1 METQAVT
8 NPKVSLLRPDQIGEM
23 TGEREVLMRKMQN
36 PNIQDKGQ
44 VADQLRRL
52 DKQLETQRPKEFG
65 ASEIDNAVKREAQL
79 RAEWT
84 EGMLSQEEMRKAPP
98 GAVDRH
104 LQWERKNK
112 PAISEWQ
119 NIMRRLNAG
128 SDAREVASI
137 ERFRPTVNSMNLDNA
152 IIQGKQFY
160 LPPMDAA
167 TAVIFSESDLEVLR
181 VERPDI
187 AAMIGLMTNE
197 QRSEAKK
204 VLSAQGIFLTQAQRD
219 GKRGAEVKREKK
231 VMTPEHLAAMRAGRD
246 AAREAKLAEKA
257 A

>member
-8 NPKVSLLRPDQIGEM
+8 NPKVSLLRPDQISEM
-23 TGEREVLMRKMQN
+23 EGDRQGLVKKMQN
-36 PNIQDKGQ
+36 PQVEDKGA

-52 DKQLETQRPKEFG
+52 DHQLETQKPKEFG
-65 ASEIDNAVKREAQL
+65 ASEIDNAVKREAEL
-79 RAEWT
+79 RGQWT

-98 GAVDRH
+98 GSVDRH

-137 ERFRPTVNSMNLDNA
+137 ERFRPTVSQMNMDNA

-167 TAVIFSESDLEVLR
+167 TAVIFSESDLEILR
-181 VERPDI
+181 AERPEI

-197 QRSEAKK
+197 QRAEAKK
-204 VLSAQGIFLTQAQRD
+204 VLSAQGIFLTQAQRE
-219 GKRGAEVKREKK
+219 GKRGVEKREAAKR
-231 VMTPEHLAAMRAGRD
+231 VLSPEHLAALKAG
-246 AAREAKLAEKA
+246 REAKLAEKKA